1 MVVAIHDPH
10 GGVMLEVIREL
21 GLEIHVIF
29 NRGAVLAL
37 LPGINK
43 VTGVDVAVRRLGMS
57 RHEVVGVGDG
67 ENDHS
72 LLEYCECEVAVGNA
86 VDSLKEI
93 AAFVTRGAN
102 GTGVSELVDELIE
115 NDLHAWKGSWSI
127 ILCWW
132 GSARTARSCAFQ
144 RMAATCSLPARQG
157 LANRP

>member
-1 MVVAIHDPH
+1 LRERGVAPLEEGAVVVAIHDPH

-43 VTGVDVAVRRLGMS
+43 ATGVDVAVGSFGMS
-57 RHEVVGVGDG
+57 RHEVAGVGDG

-72 LLEYCECEVAVGNA
+72 LLEYCECGVAVGNA

-115 NDLHAWKGSWSI
+115 NDLH
-127 ILCWW
+127 
-132 GSARTARSCAFQ
+132 
-144 RMAATCSLPARQG
+144 RMEGKLEHHLVLVG
-157 LANRP
+157 KRPHGTEVRIPT